1 MRSSA
6 ADRVSELLASVPENL
21 RSDPA
26 VLRAAA
32 RCLELFDAAE
42 EARKRIRG
50 STKADRSERKRA
62 ANRAREDAQA
72 AESGFWGAI
81 QEAKRASSRKG
92 ADAPA
97 EIEAFRKAT
106 EDTETRPLVPSP
118 LVPQPSDAAYQ
129 VARVLRDRL
138 RQNGL
143 EVTTARDAMGGWE
156 LEVADGDAEV
166 SVTVFEGKHHLV
178 VVAGP
183 RGKNRLP
190 GVGFVSKDI
199 DAVVEDVRRR
209 IVAGKGET
217 T

>member
-1 MRSSA
+1 MRSST
-6 ADRVSELLASVPENL
+6 ADRVAELLASVPENL

-26 VLRAAA
+26 VIRAAA

-72 AESGFWGAI
+72 AGRGLEWAI
-81 QEAKRASSRKG
+81 DEAKRGAVRKG

-97 EIEAFRKAT
+97 EIEAVRKAT
-106 EDTETRPLVPSP
+106 EDTETRPLVP
-118 LVPQPSDAAYQ
+118 QPDDAAYQ
-129 VARVLRDRL
+129 VARILRDRL

-178 VVAGP
+178 VTAGP